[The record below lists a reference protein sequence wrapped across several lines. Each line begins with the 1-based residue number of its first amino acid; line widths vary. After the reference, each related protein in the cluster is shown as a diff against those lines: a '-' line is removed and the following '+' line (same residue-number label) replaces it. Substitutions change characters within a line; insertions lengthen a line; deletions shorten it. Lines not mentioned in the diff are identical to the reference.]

1 MFGATLFLAAPK
13 TEGAGIVQVSMW
25 DIFEALDYEDAFP
38 LIEEGL
44 PNISFARLIS
54 SSHISDEAVYVC
66 RAKDFFETSIDD
78 VIIVHR
84 NDMIIV
90 NGVSTEE
97 VFDEVCDVIDRFNDW
112 ERTIEG
118 MIGDENGMQEM
129 VDASKDVLEAPVFAY
144 APDGRA
150 FAISSS
156 YGPDL
161 HWHWAEILENRG
173 MTSAGIKRLRDQINL
188 PEVWRDTY
196 PKTRASV
203 MGSHGYM
210 HCSLKPNGFMAG
222 HCVLFGFDKP
232 FKRGL
237 ERIVSILVKAMER
250 HMERFYWMYSPTS
263 QVTDAFVLFLST
275 GEFDE
280 PEISLYLRALQWDF
294 KDTFRVY
301 VVHERGAGEPVLLSR
316 LLNDV
321 QHRFPYTISFALD
334 NGLVVLEN
342 ESRSVVRDSIA
353 TQLPS
358 LLGNDFACGVS
369 VAREDIRQCR
379 LLYLQARYEVRRC
392 AEEGVALSYA
402 EEHAADYFADAL
414 RGDELI
420 ATYAHPEI
428 VRLQRFDNEHETHFY
443 ETLRAYVLSSFHL
456 SDAARHLNLH
466 RNSLDYRL
474 RRIREIIDFSDLDAL
489 ASKPD
494 ADKLTELILS
504 FAVIDAQNGI

>member
-1 MFGATLFLAAPK
+1 M
-13 TEGAGIVQVSMW
+13 QVSMW
-25 DIFEALDYEDAFP
+25 DIFESLDYEDTFP

-66 RAKDFFETSIDD
+66 RAKDFFEASVDD

-84 NDMIIV
+84 NDMIVV
-90 NGVSTEE
+90 NGASTEE
-97 VFDEVCDVIDRFNDW
+97 VFDEVCDIIDRFNDW

-118 MIGDENGMQEM
+118 MIGDEDGLQKM
-129 VDASKDVLEAPVFAY
+129 VDASKDMLEAPVFAY

-150 FAISSS
+150 FAISSA
-156 YGPDL
+156 YGADL

-232 FKRGL
+232 FRRGL

-250 HMERFYWMYSPTS
+250 HMEQFYWVYSPAS
-263 QVTDAFVLFLST
+263 QVTDAFALFLSE
-275 GEFDE
+275 GVFDE
-280 PEISLYLRALQWDF
+280 SEISLFLRASQWDSE
-294 KDTFRVY
+294 DAFRVY
-301 VVHERGAGEPVLLSR
+301 VLREHEEGQPVLLSR

-321 QHRFPYTISFALD
+321 VHRFPYTISFMLE
-334 NGLVVLEN
+334 NELVILEN
-342 ESRSVVRDSIA
+342 ESHSTARDSIA
-353 TQLPS
+353 PQLPS

-369 VAREDIRQCR
+369 AAREGIRQCR
-379 LLYLQARYEVRRC
+379 LLYRQARHEVCRC
-392 AEEGVALSYA
+392 AKEGVALSYA
-402 EEHAADYFADAL
+402 DEHSWDYL
-414 RGDELI
+414 TEILSRDEL
-420 ATYAHPEI
+420 ALSYAHPEI
-428 VRLQRFDNEHETHFY
+428 VRLHRYDEANGTHFY
-443 ETLRAYVLSSFHL
+443 ETLRVYTLASFHL
-456 SDAARHLNLH
+456 SDAARYLNLH

-474 RRIREIIDFSDLDAL
+474 KRIREIIDFSDFDAL
-489 ASKPD
+489 MSKPD
-494 ADKLTELILS
+494 EDKLVELIVS
-504 FAVIDAQNGI
+504 FAVIDAQSRR

>member
-1 MFGATLFLAAPK
+1 M
-13 TEGAGIVQVSMW
+13 QVSMW
-25 DIFEALDYEDAFP
+25 DIFGALDYEDAFP

-66 RAKDFFETSIDD
+66 RAKDFFEASVDD

-84 NDMIIV
+84 NDMIVV
-90 NGVSTEE
+90 NGVSAEE
-97 VFDEVCDVIDRFNDW
+97 VFDEVCDIIDRFNDW

-250 HMERFYWMYSPTS
+250 HMEQFYWMYSPTS
-263 QVTDAFVLFLST
+263 QVTDAFALFLSE
-275 GEFDE
+275 GIFDE
-280 PEISLYLRALQWDF
+280 SEISLFLRALQWDF
-294 KDTFRVY
+294 EDAFRVY
-301 VVHERGAGEPVLLSR
+301 VLREHEEGQPVLLSR

-321 QHRFPYTISFALD
+321 VHRFPYTISFMLEND
-334 NGLVVLEN
+334 LVILEN
-342 ESRSVVRDSIA
+342 ESHSTARDSIA
-353 TQLPS
+353 PQLPS

-369 VAREDIRQCR
+369 ATRDGIRQCQM
-379 LLYLQARYEVRRC
+379 LYRQARHEVCQC
-392 AEEGVALSYA
+392 AEERIALSYA
-402 EEHAADYFADAL
+402 DERSASYLTEAL
-414 RGDELI
+414 SRDEL
-420 ATYAHPEI
+420 ALSYAHPEI
-428 VRLQRFDNEHETHFY
+428 VRLRRYDDANGTRFY
-443 ETLRAYVLSSFHL
+443 ETLRAYTLTSFHL

-474 RRIREIIDFSDLDAL
+474 RRIREIIDFSDFDAL

-494 ADKLTELILS
+494 AGKLIELILS
-504 FAVIDAQNGI
+504 FAVIDAQSGT